1 MFKKV
6 SEEVS
11 IGVLAELVENKPVTK
26 IAVVKDTPAGV
37 DVRLSEPS
45 DFDDNQEI
53 SEILILHV

>member
-1 MFKKV
+1 ML
-6 SEEVS
+6 EEISKEVGV
-11 IGVLAELVENKPVTK
+11 GVLAELVENKPVTK

-45 DFDDNQEI
+45 YFDDNQEI